1 MLSDLQ
7 ATQINK
13 LAETYWHAT
22 IKYSNKS
29 TNSYSEDASHSYSY
43 HVALIGCMQ
52 MSSYWGSGTV
62 VGKRISLP
70 GELDALHRPTGESV
84 SGGSSVRSGGDKEIR
99 GRAKLKGT
107 HEVPY
112 QRSDRTPKL
121 VLRNRG
127 KGGKRGKKNFHWPWI
142 SSLILGYKG
151 SLRNQSDARV
161 LPTQVTWFDRESLKG
176 APTLSRSDS
185 KEKDRLQG
193 EMK

>member
-1 MLSDLQ
+1 MSDDILKIARDEGIGVRPESGLKDLLQ
-7 ATQINK
+7 RSSIEESPGCTQV
-13 LAETYWHAT
+13 
-22 IKYSNKS
+22 SG
-29 TNSYSEDASHSYSY
+29 
-43 HVALIGCMQ
+43 V
-52 MSSYWGSGTV
+52 MSPNWANTKKV
-62 VGKRISLP
+62 LP
-70 GELDALHRPTGESV
+70 GELDALHKPTGDSI
-84 SGGSSVRSGGDKEIR
+84 SGGSSVRSSGGDKEIR

-107 HEVPY
+107 LEVPF
-112 QRSDRTPKL
+112 QSSDRTPKL

-127 KGGKRGKKNFHWPWI
+127 KGGKRGKKNFHRPRR

-176 APTLSRSDS
+176 APTLTRSDS